1 MPLVR
6 ISMVTGRTH
15 EERKVIGNCV
25 HEALV
30 EAIGIPMDDRFQ
42 VVTEYG
48 YEESAAGETPRLNM
62 FWDPHYLGIERTS
75 GILFVQVF
83 LRRGRTVEQ
92 KQAFYKRTVEL
103 LAERAKMR
111 PEDVMI
117 TLSENGPEDWSFGN
131 GVAQYVK

>member
-6 ISMVTGRTH
+6 ISMVTGRTY
-15 EERKVIGNCV
+15 EERQVIGSCV

-30 EAIGIPMDDRFQ
+30 EAIGIPADDLFQ

-48 YEESAAGETPRLNM
+48 YEESATDEAPKLNM

-83 LRRGRTVEQ
+83 LRSGRTVEQ
-92 KQAFYKRTVEL
+92 KQAFYQRTVEL
-103 LAERAKMR
+103 LAERAGVR

>member
-30 EAIGIPMDDRFQ
+30 EAIGIPVDDRFQ

-48 YEESAAGETPRLNM
+48 YEESAAAEAPRLNM

-83 LRRGRTVEQ
+83 LRRGRTVEA
-92 KQAFYKRTVEL
+92 KQAFYKRAVEL
-103 LAERAKMR
+103 LAERAGVR

>member
-30 EAIGIPMDDRFQ
+30 EAIGIPADDLFQ

-48 YEESAAGETPRLNM
+48 YEESATDEAPKLNM

-83 LRRGRTVEQ
+83 LRSGRTVEQ
-92 KQAFYKRTVEL
+92 KQAFYQRTVEL
-103 LAERAKMR
+103 LAERAGVR

>member
-15 EERKVIGNCV
+15 EERKVIGSCV

-30 EAIGIPMDDRFQ
+30 EAIGIPADDLFQ

-48 YEESAAGETPRLNM
+48 YEESATDEAPKLNM

-83 LRRGRTVEQ
+83 LRSGRTVEQ
-92 KQAFYKRTVEL
+92 KQAFYQRTVEL
-103 LAERAKMR
+103 LAERAGVR

>member
-30 EAIGIPMDDRFQ
+30 EAIGIPADDRFQ

-48 YEESAAGETPRLNM
+48 YEESAADEAPRLNM
-62 FWDPHYLGIERTS
+62 FWDPHYLGIERTRAIS
-75 GILFVQVF
+75 LLVSTRNSIEVWLF
-83 LRRGRTVEQ
+83 LGKKPRRALTHCRHR
-92 KQAFYKRTVEL
+92 K
-103 LAERAKMR
+103 
-111 PEDVMI
+111 
-117 TLSENGPEDWSFGN
+117 
-131 GVAQYVK
+131 